1 MSTRFEVH
9 GECDTPMQTPRDGGD
24 LKGAL
29 SHKAITQVGRYDI
42 GAKGSKQDVS
52 NSLHDN

>member
-1 MSTRFEVH
+1 MHT
-9 GECDTPMQTPRDGGD
+9 TRDGGD

-29 SHKAITQVGRYDI
+29 SHMAITPVGRFHI